1 MGNGEVLNL
10 FELNM
15 IFVIMYMNY
24 LLVFMYKVNV

>member
-1 MGNGEVLNL
+1 MGNGEFLNL

>member
-1 MGNGEVLNL
+1 MSNGEVLKL

>member
-1 MGNGEVLNL
+1 MGNGKVLNL